1 MAKWSCGPTGARSGL
16 LLTSV
21 DKGIKKGRISERSG
35 PRVILAA
42 LGGGSTK
49 RLQPPRATRYGR
61 KRWCF
66 EENRPLRKP
75 LAAVLVVV
83 WLVLLLTTAG
93 SSGQRSG
100 GMSDSVCEDPG
111 GYRTAP

>member
-1 MAKWSCGPTGARSGL
+1 MAKWSCAPTGDRSSL

-35 PRVILAA
+35 PWVIPAA

-49 RLQPPRATRYGR
+49 RLQPPRAIRYRR
-61 KRWCF
+61 KGWWF

-83 WLVLLLTTAG
+83 WLVLLLTTAVL
-93 SSGQRSG
+93 RSIEVG
-100 GMSDSVCEDPG
+100 
-111 GYRTAP
+111 

>member
-35 PRVILAA
+35 PKVIPAA

-49 RLQPPRATRYGR
+49 RVQPPRAIRYRR
-61 KRWCF
+61 KGWWF

-83 WLVLLLTTAG
+83 WLVLVLTTAVA
-93 SSGQRSG
+93 SGHRSG
-100 GMSDSVCEDPG
+100 MMSGSL
-111 GYRTAP
+111 